1 MIQFT
6 EAAEA
11 GEALAHQLTL
21 TGHGGVEVTPGNA
34 TRYEVY
40 VTEDGDGGYVV
51 AMPNFGS
58 AYRLPELRGLHYTYL
73 AEKFRCGHPDGEV
86 LAAVLRRCG
95 EALVAQP

>member
-11 GEALAHQLTL
+11 GEALAV
-21 TGHGGVEVTPGNA
+21 GVPA
-34 TRYEVY
+34 
-40 VTEDGDGGYVV
+40 
-51 AMPNFGS
+51 
-58 AYRLPELRGLHYTYL
+58 PELRGLHYTYL